1 MQPFIGRY
9 ISILYRQE
17 QKYMS
22 GLLSEYDFGFSSF
35 NFLLYIARNEG
46 VSQKQLCTILAL
58 DESLATRE
66 LRRLEEKKL
75 ILRDRDPLDQRSY
88 CVYLTEEG
96 RKLVPIFRREVRGWW
111 KQLMAGM
118 DDEEK
123 ELLSR
128 QLEKMADHAVM
139 LNQKGRDTDC

>member
-58 DESLATRE
+58 DEALATRG

-75 ILRDRDPLDQRSY
+75 IYRERDPQDQRSY
-88 CVYLTEEG
+88 CVRLTEEG
-96 RKLVPIFRREVRGWW
+96 QKLVPIFRQEVRGWW
-111 KQLMAGM
+111 KQVMAGM
-118 DDEEK
+118 EDEEK
-123 ELLSR
+123 RLLGS
-128 QLEKMADHAVM
+128 QLERMADQAIII
-139 LNQKGRDTDC
+139 NQNGRCSDC

>member
-58 DESLATRE
+58 DEALATRVM
-66 LRRLEEKKL
+66 RKLEEKKL
-75 ILRDRDPLDQRSY
+75 IYRERDPLDQRSY
-88 CVYLTEEG
+88 CVYLTDEG

-111 KQLMAGM
+111 KQLMTDM
-118 DDEEK
+118 EDEEK
-123 ELLSR
+123 ELLGR
-128 QLEKMADHAVM
+128 QLERMADQAI
-139 LNQKGRDTDC
+139 LINQKGRCPDC

>member
-66 LRRLEEKKL
+66 LRKIKKKKL
-75 ILRDRDPLDQRSY
+75 IL
-88 CVYLTEEG
+88 
-96 RKLVPIFRREVRGWW
+96 
-111 KQLMAGM
+111 M
-118 DDEEK
+118 
-123 ELLSR
+123 
-128 QLEKMADHAVM
+128 
-139 LNQKGRDTDC
+139 